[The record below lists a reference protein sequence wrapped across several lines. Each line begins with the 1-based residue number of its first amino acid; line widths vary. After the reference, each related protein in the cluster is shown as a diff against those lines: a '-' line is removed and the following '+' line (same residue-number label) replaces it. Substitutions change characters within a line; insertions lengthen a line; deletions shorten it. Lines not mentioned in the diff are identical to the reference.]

1 MSKQMQLQDQTP
13 KHQETQKLAEKRAVE
28 TLTSSINEA
37 LGLTNS
43 EACNVKDTEEPD
55 FIIRY
60 RDKSIGVEV
69 IECHPSTSK
78 KKKDNAPA
86 LKSFKEKICKSFL
99 KDLYLKSITKGDNK
113 IRIIIDFD
121 NALSTK
127 YSVESLCAAIEYYLR
142 AFHEGKRVGKG
153 RVIRGIRVFKTI
165 GKNIVQFKNIGR
177 VDAIEC
183 SSLCKCIEA
192 KNKLFDA
199 YTKKHP
205 CSEYWLCIY
214 LPWEEYRYSYNI
226 NYDESGNRLHKLL
239 RKSKFSRI
247 CVTSRLHGD
256 FKRLKGD
263 PELQKKKKK
272 KKKKKV
278 TMLLRK
284 DTKKMNLQTL
294 RRYRV
299 LYGF

>member
-13 KHQETQKLAEKRAVE
+13 KHQETQKLAEKRAVK

-99 KDLYLKSITKGDNK
+99 KNLYLESITKGDNK

-192 KNKLFDA
+192 KNKLFDT

-214 LPWEEYRYSYNI
+214 LPWEEYRFSYNI

-256 FKRLKGD
+256 FRWLKGD
-263 PELQKKKKK
+263 PAPPKRNVVKKIKGNDAVEK
-272 KKKKKV
+272 
-278 TMLLRK
+278 RY
-284 DTKKMNLQTL
+284 KKMNLQTL

>member
-1 MSKQMQLQDQTP
+1 MKIDNQMQN
-13 KHQETQKLAEKRAVE
+13 HQAKQKNTEKCAVE
-28 TLTSSINEA
+28 KLTPYINEA

-43 EACNVKDTEEPD
+43 ESCNGKDAEEPD
-55 FIIRY
+55 FIFRY

-86 LKSFKEKICKSFL
+86 LKNFKEKICKSFL

-113 IRIIIDFD
+113 LRIIIDSD

-127 YSVESLCAAIEYYLR
+127 YSVDSICAAIEYYLI

-192 KNKLFDA
+192 KNKLFDT
-199 YTKKHP
+199 YTKKTP
-205 CSEYWLCIY
+205 LFGVLVVYIFTL
-214 LPWEEYRYSYNI
+214 
-226 NYDESGNRLHKLL
+226 G
-239 RKSKFSRI
+239 RI
-247 CVTSRLHGD
+247 
-256 FKRLKGD
+256 
-263 PELQKKKKK
+263 
-272 KKKKKV
+272 
-278 TMLLRK
+278 
-284 DTKKMNLQTL
+284 
-294 RRYRV
+294 
-299 LYGF
+299 

>member
-43 EACNVKDTEEPD
+43 EACNVNDTEEPD

-99 KDLYLKSITKGDNK
+99 KNLYLESITKGDNK

-127 YSVESLCAAIEYYLR
+127 YSVESLCAAIEYYLK

-153 RVIRGIRVFKTI
+153 RGIRGIRVSETI
-165 GKNIVQFKNIGR
+165 GKNIVQPNNIGR

-192 KNKLFDA
+192 KNKLFDT

-256 FKRLKGD
+256 FRWLKGD
-263 PELQKKKKK
+263 PAPQKRNVVKKIKGNDAVEK
-272 KKKKKV
+272 
-278 TMLLRK
+278 RY
-284 DTKKMNLQTL
+284 KKMNLQTL

>member
-1 MSKQMQLQDQTP
+1 MQIDNQT
-13 KHQETQKLAEKRAVE
+13 KNHQAIQKNAERYAVE
-28 TLTSSINEA
+28 TLTPSIYEA

-43 EACNVKDTEEPD
+43 EPCNVKDAEEPD
-55 FIIRY
+55 FIFGY

-113 IRIIIDFD
+113 LRIIIDSD

-127 YSVESLCAAIEYYLR
+127 YSVDSICAAIEYYLI

-214 LPWEEYRYSYNI
+214 LPWEEYRFSYNI

-256 FKRLKGD
+256 FRWLKGD
-263 PELQKKKKK
+263 PAPQKRNVVKKIKGNDAVEK
-272 KKKKKV
+272 
-278 TMLLRK
+278 RY
-284 DTKKMNLQTL
+284 KKMNLQTL

>member
-1 MSKQMQLQDQTP
+1 MKIDNQMQN
-13 KHQETQKLAEKRAVE
+13 HQAKQKNTEKCAVE
-28 TLTSSINEA
+28 KLTPYINEA

-43 EACNVKDTEEPD
+43 ESCNVKDAEEPD
-55 FIIRY
+55 FIFGY

-99 KDLYLKSITKGDNK
+99 KNLYLESITKGDNK
-113 IRIIIDFD
+113 IRIRIDFD

-142 AFHEGKRVGKG
+142 AFHEGKKVGKG

-165 GKNIVQFKNIGR
+165 GKNIVQFNDIGR

-183 SSLCKCIEA
+183 SSICKCIEA
-192 KNKLFDA
+192 KNTLFDA
-199 YTKKHP
+199 YKKKHS

-247 CVTSRLHGD
+247 CVTS
-256 FKRLKGD
+256 
-263 PELQKKKKK
+263 
-272 KKKKKV
+272 
-278 TMLLRK
+278 
-284 DTKKMNLQTL
+284 
-294 RRYRV
+294 
-299 LYGF
+299 